1 MSHDDPTTTATRDD
15 ALIYEL
21 ARQMDGP
28 RRWYLV
34 LNDLIGG
41 WSVGNRDR
49 PQSTYDYRRGDAIV
63 ADFMDEDDATAVAAL
78 LNLHG
83 YVPKRWA
90 ELQPAASDDGDD
102 DREGW

>member
-1 MSHDDPTTTATRDD
+1 MTAADRAPTRDD
-15 ALIYEL
+15 EVELATMFEL

-28 RRWYLV
+28 HRWYRV

-49 PQSTYDYRRGDAIV
+49 PQSTYDYRRGDIV
-63 ADFMDEDDATAVAAL
+63 LADFMEQDDASAVAAL

-83 YVPKRWA
+83 YLPKRW
-90 ELQPAASDDGDD
+90 LPAADPEAGGDG
-102 DREGW
+102 G